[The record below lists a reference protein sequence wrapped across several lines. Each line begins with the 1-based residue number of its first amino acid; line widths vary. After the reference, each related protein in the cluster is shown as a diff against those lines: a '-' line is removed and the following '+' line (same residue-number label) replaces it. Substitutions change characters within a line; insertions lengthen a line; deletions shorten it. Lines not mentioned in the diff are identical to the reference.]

1 MEQGQEKR
9 GSGLGVGLPG
19 MWWRIQRTLEG
30 KVVSMGWAVSLPHLR
45 GWGLLEKWELVSP
58 FSWLPEGVST
68 GDLPM
73 SEPRVCFHRV
83 PAPSSR
89 PESSLEQVSEPLP
102 QVGRRNTGIST
113 ETVTV

>member
-1 MEQGQEKR
+1 MEEGQEKR

-30 KVVSMGWAVSLPHLR
+30 KVVSMGRAVSPPHLLGR
-45 GWGLLEKWELVSP
+45 GASGEGNWSVP
-58 FSWLPEGVST
+58 FSWLPEGVPT

-73 SEPRVCFHRV
+73 SEPRVCFHMV

-89 PESSLEQVSEPLP
+89 PESSLEQVSEPPP
-102 QVGRRNTGIST
+102 QVGRRNAGVSI